1 MRPKHGFTLI
11 ELMVTVAIIGILSAI
26 AYPSYQEYV
35 RRGVRSQGQQ
45 FLLDIA
51 QRQEQY
57 LLDQRQYAPDLATL
71 GFAAL
76 PTELSGKYAL
86 GGFVVS
92 NAAGTTPTLLVTL
105 TPAGMMAGDGSLVIN
120 NQQQRWRETD
130 GNGTYG
136 GNDCLWEDARC
147 RPS

>member
-1 MRPKHGFTLI
+1 MQPRHGFTLI
-11 ELMVTVAIIGILSAI
+11 ELMVTVAIVGILSAI

-45 FLLDIA
+45 FLMDIA

-71 GFAAL
+71 GFTAM
-76 PTELSGKYAL
+76 PTELSGKYTL

-92 NAAGTTPTLLVTL
+92 NAGGAAPTFLVTL
-105 TPAGMMAGDGSLVIN
+105 TAAAMMASDGSLVIN

-130 GNGTYG
+130 GNCTYG